1 VTVKEPYVLAIN
13 KKLKQFLSINKQLK
27 QPQFEES
34 AKSLAMRPVLGFT
47 FVRPVKVNFMSHIS
61 N

>member
-1 VTVKEPYVLAIN
+1 VSV
-13 KKLKQFLSINKQLK
+13 NKQLK
-27 QPQFEES
+27 QPQYEAS

-47 FVRPVKVNFMSHIS
+47 FVRPVKVNFMSNIK